1 MIAVII
7 AFILAYLVGSFPTS
21 FIMGKA
27 LKGID
32 IRQVGSGNAGATN
45 VLRTVGKIPA
55 VVTLIVDILKG
66 SLVVFVIANLLY
78 PHTQNITLGPFR
90 ALLGFIVICGHIWPV
105 FLGFRGGKGVATTIG
120 VVAALEPTVLLWGL
134 LVWVTVFSMTN
145 YVSLSSIAMG
155 VTFPIVS
162 LIFHQPVYNL
172 IFFVTLCAINTY
184 KHKGNIDRLIR
195 GVESK
200 TVIFKRS

>member
-78 PHTQNITLGPFR
+78 PYTEYRPRTLPRAFGFHRDMRAHLAGLPGIPRRQGGCHDDRRCCGAGADRPSLGPSCMGRGLFDDKLR
-90 ALLGFIVICGHIWPV
+90 IVIFDSDGRHVPDS
-105 FLGFRGGKGVATTIG
+105 FADLPSA
-120 VVAALEPTVLLWGL
+120 
-134 LVWVTVFSMTN
+134 
-145 YVSLSSIAMG
+145 
-155 VTFPIVS
+155 
-162 LIFHQPVYNL
+162 
-172 IFFVTLCAINTY
+172 
-184 KHKGNIDRLIR
+184 RL
-195 GVESK
+195 
-200 TVIFKRS
+200 